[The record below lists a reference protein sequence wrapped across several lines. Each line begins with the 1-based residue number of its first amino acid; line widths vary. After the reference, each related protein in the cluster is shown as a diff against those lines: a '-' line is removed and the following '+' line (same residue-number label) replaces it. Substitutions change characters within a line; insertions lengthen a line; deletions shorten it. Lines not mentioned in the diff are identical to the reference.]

1 VDEGPDSAGDALKQ
15 GGGELNLTLLLDDS
29 AKVRKLRTM
38 RLQRSFLS
46 AALVLAT
53 AFIWLQTAVRG
64 ADPKGS
70 AEKSEKAERV
80 TLFDFSEADPGKK
93 WITVNDNVMGG
104 RSKGGFSFKGD
115 RLLFAGSTNT
125 NGGGFS
131 SIRSR
136 PGALGLSGKDGVMIR
151 FKGDGRTYKFG
162 LQMEGSRATYR
173 ADFDTKADSK
183 GWQVAKIPFSSFGA
197 SWRGMKLPRDRYPLR
212 KDKVNSLG
220 VMIYDKKDGPF
231 RLQVDWIKAYSEE

>member
-1 VDEGPDSAGDALKQ
+1 MRPTA
-15 GGGELNLTLLLDDS
+15 TLLPAAIVLGI
-29 AKVRKLRTM
+29 ALIC
-38 RLQRSFLS
+38 LQATAS
-46 AALVLAT
+46 AAE
-53 AFIWLQTAVRG
+53 
-64 ADPKGS
+64 DKG
-70 AEKSEKAERV
+70 KSEKTESSERV

-104 RSKGGFSFKGD
+104 RSKGGFTFKGD

-131 SIRSR
+131 SIRTR
-136 PGALGLSGKDGVMIR
+136 PVSLGLSGKDGVMIR

-162 LQMEGSRATYR
+162 LEMAGSRATYR

-183 GWQVAKIPFSSFGA
+183 GWQVAKIPFSAFAAG
-197 SWRGMKLPRDRYPLR
+197 WRGMKLPRDRYPLER
-212 KDKVNSLG
+212 GKIDSLG

-231 RLQVDWIKAYSEE
+231 RLQIDWIKAYSEE

>member
-1 VDEGPDSAGDALKQ
+1 MTRFRVLAP
-15 GGGELNLTLLLDDS
+15 T
-29 AKVRKLRTM
+29 V
-38 RLQRSFLS
+38 FLS
-46 AALVLAT
+46 GVVFLAFASLGEGKDQKT
-53 AFIWLQTAVRG
+53 G
-64 ADPKGS
+64 KGGQ
-70 AEKSEKAERV
+70 ETSEV
-80 TLFDFSEADPGKK
+80 LFDFSEADPGKK

-104 RSKGGFSFKGD
+104 RPKGGFSFKGD

-136 PGALGLSGKDGVMIR
+136 PGTLGLDGKDGVMIR

-162 LQMEGSRATYR
+162 LQMAGSRATYR

-183 GWQVAKIPFSSFGA
+183 GWQVAKIPFNAFGA
-197 SWRGMKLPRDRYPLR
+197 SWRGMKLSRDRYPLK
-212 KDKVNSLG
+212 KDKIDSLG

-231 RLQVDWIKAYSEE
+231 RLQVDWIKAYSEK

>member
-1 VDEGPDSAGDALKQ
+1 MRRTP
-15 GGGELNLTLLLDDS
+15 TLLFAAVVLGI
-29 AKVRKLRTM
+29 ALICFQVTA
-38 RLQRSFLS
+38 S
-46 AALVLAT
+46 AAE
-53 AFIWLQTAVRG
+53 
-64 ADPKGS
+64 DKG
-70 AEKSEKAERV
+70 KSEKTESAERV

-104 RSKGGFSFKGD
+104 RSKGGFTFKGD

-131 SIRSR
+131 SIRTR
-136 PGALGLSGKDGVMIR
+136 RGALGLSGKDGVMIR

-162 LQMEGSRATYR
+162 LEMEGSRATYR

-183 GWQVAKIPFSSFGA
+183 GWQVAKIPFSAFGA
-197 SWRGMKLPRDRYPLR
+197 GWRGMKLPRDRYPLE
-212 KDKVNSLG
+212 KGKINSLG

-231 RLQVDWIKAYSEE
+231 RLQIDWIKAYSEE

>member
-1 VDEGPDSAGDALKQ
+1 MRPTP
-15 GGGELNLTLLLDDS
+15 TL
-29 AKVRKLRTM
+29 
-38 RLQRSFLS
+38 LS
-46 AALVLAT
+46 AAIMLGIALICFQAP
-53 AFIWLQTAVRG
+53 ANA
-64 ADPKGS
+64 AEDKG
-70 AEKSEKAERV
+70 KSEKNESAKRV

-104 RSKGGFSFKGD
+104 RSKGGFTFKGD

-131 SIRSR
+131 SIRTR

-162 LQMEGSRATYR
+162 LEMAGSRATYR
-173 ADFDTKADSK
+173 ADFDTKADFK
-183 GWQVAKIPFSSFGA
+183 GWQVAKIPFSAFAAG
-197 SWRGMKLPRDRYPLR
+197 WRGMKLPRDRYPLER
-212 KDKVNSLG
+212 GKIDSLG

-231 RLQVDWIKAYSEE
+231 SLQIDWIKAYSEE